1 MAILDTVRRW
11 GLIACMLALVAGTAA
26 VMGAAHAQSP
36 APKTAE
42 AQQAEMLQAFEA
54 AAKASTKGP
63 AKVPLLQQAVMDLPP
78 GYAFVPPQEGAR
90 LMRAFGNRTGSDFVG
105 LVLPMEDAN
114 WIVTLDYN
122 KAGYV
127 KDEDAKEWKVDE
139 LLQSLRDGTE
149 AGNADRA
156 ERGFPPIEIT
166 GWVEPPNY
174 ASDTHRLVW
183 AANVRR
189 KGENQGGSINYNTY
203 ALGREGYFELN
214 MIGPSE
220 TVLKEKGRA
229 KDLLASLNYVPGKAY
244 SDFQPGTDKVAEYG
258 LAALVAG
265 AAAKKL
271 GLLAVI
277 GVFLAKAWKLIAIA
291 VFGGGALLKKLFG
304 RSPPPPSQPPVA

>member
-1 MAILDTVRRW
+1 
-11 GLIACMLALVAGTAA
+11 
-26 VMGAAHAQSP
+26 
-36 APKTAE
+36 
-42 AQQAEMLQAFEA
+42 
-54 AAKASTKGP
+54 
-63 AKVPLLQQAVMDLPP
+63 MDLPP
-78 GYAFVPPQEGAR
+78 GYAFIPPLEGAR
-90 LMRAFGNRTGSDFVG
+90 LMRAFGNRTGNDFVG
-105 LVLPMEDAN
+105 LIMPVADAN
-114 WIVTLDYN
+114 WIVTLNYN
-122 KAGYV
+122 KSGYV

-139 LLQSLRDGTE
+139 LLQSLREGTE

-166 GWVEPPNY
+166 GWVEPPGY

-189 KGENQGGSINYNTY
+189 KGETQGGSINYNTY

-229 KDLLASLNYVPGKAY
+229 NELLAALNYVPGKAY

-277 GVFLAKAWKLIAIA
+277 GVFLAKAWKLVAIA
-291 VFGGGALLKKLFG
+291 VFGGGALVKKLFG
-304 RSPPPPSQPPVA
+304 RSPPPPPAPPSTPVA